1 MRFSSAIPAFLLAI
15 TAPVQAWNRL
25 DKDNAVRLLSAPH
38 DTFKTNQY
46 KSGSAGD

>member
-25 DKDNAVRLLSAPH
+25 DKDNAVRFPYALRE
-38 DTFKTNQY
+38 TFKLNKYTL
-46 KSGSAGD
+46 GSVGD